1 MQEEEDDMEFVPW
14 GTDDNES
21 TSSGTAVGQS
31 KGQNTGKSIS
41 HRSFSGGSSPPN
53 SHHSTTDRPFH
64 GSATTDYW
72 ERSNDFFVKA
82 KRVVRPCLVE
92 GFFLVKRYKVVA
104 LLFLLFSLS
113 YLFLRTQGSPGKSHD
128 SEKQRSEEQTLIL
141 ELKDD
146 ISTLTASY
154 EQEKERI
161 KQLVEQLRR
170 LQEKE
175 LEDREREEKLRR
187 ELSQSEMER
196 RDLEERQREEK
207 VRKMQSEYEHRI
219 EQMKENEKKKLE
231 ELVKEAEEQNRV
243 FREEL
248 KRERLEGQANPR
260 CDESNK
266 QDLEDALRTAR
277 QKELELE
284 TKISKITAEAEER
297 ESNLQQ
303 RLQEL
308 RQDVISSKKE
318 AREAKERLLQNLDE
332 QSALTREKRNTE
344 KVEKEEGE
352 EVLPKPFVRRDS
364 RQGWSLDLSDEV
376 TDSMDDGVG
385 GNAHEEEEEEEEE
398 PEQDEENIGEKI
410 EGSNSFV
417 EVTKINP
424 DQDNLFGEH
433 QLKTAPQ
440 RSKPSLGL
448 EPEEEEEEEEE
459 TKAKNF
465 REVLFFFCLLF
476 FSPFSFYSY
485 PFESRSV

>member
-14 GTDDNES
+14 STDDNES
-21 TSSGTAVGQS
+21 TSGTAVSQS
-31 KGQNTGKSIS
+31 KANTGNSIS

-53 SHHSTTDRPFH
+53 SHHSTTERPFH
-64 GSATTDYW
+64 GSAPTDYW
-72 ERSNDFFVKA
+72 ERSNDFIVKA
-82 KRVVRPCLVE
+82 KRVLRPCLVE

-104 LLFLLFSLS
+104 VLFLLFSLS
-113 YLFLRTQGSPGKSHD
+113 YLFLRTQGSPGKAHE
-128 SEKQRSEEQTLIL
+128 SEKQHSEEQTLIL

-154 EQEKERI
+154 EQEKDRI

-207 VRKMQSEYEHRI
+207 VRKMQSEYEQRI
-219 EQMKENEKKKLE
+219 EQMKENEKKKVE
-231 ELVKEAEEQNRV
+231 ELVKEAEEQKRV

-248 KRERLEGQANPR
+248 RKERLEQTDAK
-260 CDESNK
+260 CEESNK
-266 QDLEDALRTAR
+266 LDLEDALRTAR

-308 RQDVISSKKE
+308 RQDVIASKKE

-344 KVEKEEGE
+344 KVEMEEGE
-352 EVLPKPFVRRDS
+352 EELPKPFVRRDS

-376 TDSMDDGVG
+376 TDSMDDGIG

-398 PEQDEENIGEKI
+398 SEQDEENIGETI
-410 EGSNSFV
+410 EGSNTFM
-417 EVTKINP
+417 EVTKIDP
-424 DQDNLFGEH
+424 DQGNLFGTEP
-433 QLKTAPQ
+433 QLKTSPQ

-448 EPEEEEEEEEE
+448 DPEEEEEEEEE
-459 TKAKNF
+459 TKGQNV
-465 REVLFFFCLLF
+465 REVLFLLLSSF
-476 FSPFSFYSY
+476 FSLFSFYSK
-485 PFESRSV
+485 PFESRLG